1 MRFSMQPPL
10 RRFDMKDGQMKDKT
24 GIRHEGMRIGGETV
38 FTDDVIEVLYPYTD
52 EVIGTVPAGKAEHAA
67 RAFAIAAAY
76 KPKLS
81 RYQRQEILFKAGE
94 LIRAKREE
102 LAHWLVLELGICKQ
116 HALYETGRAY
126 DVFTLA
132 GQMAILDDG
141 QIFSCD
147 LTPQGKERKIF
158 TLREPVRAISAIT
171 PFNHPLN
178 MVSHKIAPAIA
189 TNNCVVCKPTELTPL
204 TAIALADILYEAGLP
219 PEMFQVV
226 TGWPKDIG
234 DEMITNPNIDIITFT
249 GGVPVGKMIADKA
262 GYKRTA
268 LELGGNDPIIIL
280 NDLSDADLEKAAT
293 IAVAGATGNSG
304 QRCTAVKRILVQESV
319 ADRFVPL
326 VLAKAKA
333 IRFGDPMDPETQL
346 GCVIHSKA
354 AELFEK
360 RVYDAE
366 KQGAKIL
373 YHPGRKGALLP
384 PIVIDYV
391 PHGSE
396 LVMEETFGPIVP
408 IVRVPDNDAEV
419 IAISNSTEFG
429 LSSGVCTN
437 DLNRAIAYVN
447 GLNVGTV
454 NIWEQPGYRIE
465 MSPFGGIK
473 DSGNGV
479 KEGVLEAMKFF
490 TNVKTYSLPWPR

>member
-1 MRFSMQPPL
+1 MNRKIEP
-10 RRFDMKDGQMKDKT
+10 
-24 GIRHEGMRIGGETV
+24 RHEGMRIGGKVV
-38 FTDDVIEVLYPYTD
+38 FTDNVIEVRYPYTE
-52 EVIGTVPAGKAEHAA
+52 EVIGTVPAGKAEHAR
-67 RAFAIAAAY
+67 RAFGIAAAY
-76 KPKLS
+76 KPELS
-81 RYQRQEILFKAGE
+81 RYERQQILFRAAE
-94 LIRAKREE
+94 LIKQRRGD
-102 LAHWLVLELGICKQ
+102 LAYWLTLELGICQQ
-116 HALYETGRAY
+116 HALYETGRAM

-158 TLREPVRAISAIT
+158 TLREPVTAISAIT

-178 MVSHKIAPAIA
+178 MVAHKIAPAIA
-189 TNNCVVCKPTELTPL
+189 TNNCMVCKPTELTPL

-219 PEMFQVV
+219 PEMFQIV
-226 TGWPKDIG
+226 TGWPRDIG
-234 DEMITNPNIDIITFT
+234 DEMITNENIDIITFT
-249 GGVPVGKMIADKA
+249 GGVPVGKMIAGKA

-268 LELGGNDPIIIL
+268 LELGGNDPLIIL
-280 NDLSDADLEKAAT
+280 NDLDDADLEKAAT

-304 QRCTAVKRILVQESV
+304 QRCTAVKRILVQASV

-326 VLAKAKA
+326 VLEKAKA
-333 IRFGDPMDPETQL
+333 IKFGDPMDPETQL
-346 GCVIHSKA
+346 GCVVHAKA
-354 AELFEK
+354 AEIFEG
-360 RVYDAE
+360 RVLDAE

-373 YHPGRKGALLP
+373 YHPARQGALLP
-384 PIVIDYV
+384 PIVVDHV
-391 PHGSE
+391 PHASE
-396 LVMEETFGPIVP
+396 LVMEETFGPIIP
-408 IVRVPDNDAEV
+408 IVRVPDDDDAV
-419 IAISNSTEFG
+419 MAISNSTEFG

-437 DLNRAIAYVN
+437 DLNRAIAFIN
-447 GLNVGTV
+447 GLDVGTC

-473 DSGNGV
+473 DSGNAV

>member
-1 MRFSMQPPL
+1 MSKFEV
-10 RRFDMKDGQMKDKT
+10 
-24 GIRHEGMRIGGETV
+24 RHEAMRIGGQKV
-38 FTDDVIEVLYPYTD
+38 FTDDVVEVRYPYTD
-52 EVIGTVPAGKAEHAA
+52 EVIGTVPAGKADHA
-67 RAFAIAAAY
+67 RKAFEIAAAY
-76 KPKLS
+76 KSTLT
-81 RYQRQEILFKAGE
+81 RYERQQILFRAAE
-94 LIRAKREE
+94 LIRARREE
-102 LAHWLVLELGICKQ
+102 IAHWLVLELGICKQ
-116 HALYETGRAY
+116 HALYEAGRSY

-132 GQMAILDDG
+132 GQLAIQDDG

-147 LTPQGKERKIF
+147 LTPHGKDRKIY
-158 TLREPVRAISAIT
+158 TKREPVRAISAIT

-178 MVSHKIAPAIA
+178 MVAHKIAPAIA
-189 TNNCVVCKPTELTPL
+189 TNNCVVCKPTEQTPL
-204 TAIALADILYEAGLP
+204 TAITLADILYEAGLP
-219 PEMFQVV
+219 PEMFQIV

-234 DEMITNPNIDIITFT
+234 DEMITNENIDIVTFT
-249 GGVPVGKMIADKA
+249 GGVPVGKMIAEKA

-268 LELGGNDPIIIL
+268 LELGGNDPLIVL
-280 NDLSDADLEKAAT
+280 NDLDDADLEKAAAL
-293 IAVAGATGNSG
+293 AVAGATGNSG

-319 ADRFVPL
+319 ADRFVPF
-326 VLAKAKA
+326 VLEKAKA

-346 GCVIHSKA
+346 GCVIHAQA

-360 RVYDAE
+360 RVYMAAE
-366 KQGAKIL
+366 QGAKVL
-373 YHPGRKGALLP
+373 YDPGRKGALLP
-384 PIVIDYV
+384 PIVVDHV
-391 PHGSE
+391 PHDSE

-408 IVRVPDNDAEV
+408 IVRVPDDDAEV
-419 IAISNSTEFG
+419 MRISNSTPFG

-437 DLNRAIAYVN
+437 DFRRMQAFIE